1 MTIAVIQSPRT
12 VAISVSESPDMAA
25 LGLSNEH
32 LREAACE
39 IAMHLLAEGAG
50 LAYGGDLRPGGF
62 TELLLEL
69 LYKYRHRA
77 DASAGAGITNYLAWP
92 VHIGMNADTLDGMVT
107 GLRGHARLELIGQDG
122 ELMSVNERRGM
133 QPREPDDRE
142 WSEGL
147 TAMRRVMCEETD
159 ARVVLGGRVEGY
171 KGRMPGIAEE
181 VLLSLELH
189 RPVYLVGGFGGCA
202 RDVAETLGLVDAW
215 AGSRPT
221 WPGRDLLKNF
231 TVTDLRNGLSNEE
244 NVALA
249 RSQYM
254 SRTVTLVMH
263 GLRRLREEQSI

>member
-1 MTIAVIQSPRT
+1 MTTADTQPPRT

-39 IAMHLLAEGAG
+39 IAIHLLASGAN

-62 TELLLEL
+62 TEMLLEL
-69 LYKYRHRA
+69 LYRYRRRV

-92 VHIGMNADTLDGMVT
+92 VHIGMNTDTLDGMVT
-107 GLRGHARLELIGQDG
+107 GLRGRARLELIGQDG
-122 ELMSVNERRGM
+122 GPMSVDERRGM
-133 QPREPDDRE
+133 QPRKPDDRE

-147 TAMRRVMCEETD
+147 TAMRRVMCGDTD

-189 RPVYLVGGFGGCA
+189 QPVFLIGGFGGCA
-202 RDVAETLGLVDAW
+202 RDVAETMGLVDAW
-215 AGSRPT
+215 AGSRPA
-221 WPGRDLLKNF
+221 WPGRDLLKRF
-231 TVTDLRNGLSNEE
+231 TVADLRNGLSDEE
-244 NVALA
+244 NAALA

-254 SRTVTLVMH
+254 GRTVTLVMR
-263 GLRRLREEQSI
+263 GLRRLRERQSI